1 MAQGPFSVLL
11 KINVPK
17 SRTSPSFTPGHSESG
32 QTGRQLAGSSEAA
45 GRQTAQD
52 RGARKKEER
61 DPALEAPEHKG
72 LEMRPLGGFWWE
84 GLEKGRKE
92 PLASKGGMLEISLG
106 IRETRKVLR
115 RVSLGQGPREP
126 GKE

>member
-1 MAQGPFSVLL
+1 MAEENEMGHGTGPFSVLL

-45 GRQTAQD
+45 DRQTAQD

-72 LEMRPLGGFWWE
+72 LEMRPPRWLLVGGA
-84 GLEKGRKE
+84 GKKGTKAERS
-92 PLASKGGMLEISLG
+92 P
-106 IRETRKVLR
+106 
-115 RVSLGQGPREP
+115 
-126 GKE
+126 